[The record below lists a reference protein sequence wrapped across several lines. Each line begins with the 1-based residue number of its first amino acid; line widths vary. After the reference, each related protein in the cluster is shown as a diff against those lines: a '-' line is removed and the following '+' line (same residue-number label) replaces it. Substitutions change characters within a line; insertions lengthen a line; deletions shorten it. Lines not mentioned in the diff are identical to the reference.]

1 MVRNARIEKIV
12 HHNLNDYINQLQ
24 LAFIDINA
32 ELTSTYFE
40 GKEVSPD
47 IYYSEPSLM
56 STA

>member
-1 MVRNARIEKIV
+1 MVRNAKVDKIV
-12 HHNLNDYINQLQ
+12 NDNLNQFINKLQ

-40 GKEVSPD
+40 GKEVSAAL
-47 IYYSEPSLM
+47 YYGEPGIR